1 MTPKTT
7 QKKEKT
13 PQEKKAIKWKRG
25 MDRMCMLENKRRIK
39 ELKDDLKDLIREYRE
54 ERRKL
59 GMKG

>member
-7 QKKEKT
+7 QKKEIT
-13 PQEKKAIKWKRG
+13 PQEKKVIKWKRG